1 MRMLNGNNACI
12 HMPITQN
19 NDNENHVKSVDIIH
33 SFIPPART
41 LKN

>member
-1 MRMLNGNNACI
+1 MRVLNGNNACVY
-12 HMPITQN
+12 MPITQN
-19 NDNENHVKSVDIIH
+19 NDNENHVKNADIIH

>member
-1 MRMLNGNNACI
+1 MRVLNGNNACFY
-12 HMPITQN
+12 MPITQN
-19 NDNENHVKSVDIIH
+19 NDNENHVKSADIIH